1 MVDTIAR
8 RRRGVVTTFG
18 VLAVLYAITF
28 FLGAWLHLGARI
40 PLGFAVL
47 EEPRI
52 LPAGIVETLC
62 GLALAV
68 SGYAVL
74 TGKTWAWRA
83 AVGAHGFA
91 LAGVLLGMAAL
102 AAGRGPS
109 TELNN
114 AYHLTMLAFLGAGL
128 VVLLTRPARAVLDR
142 IGVTQ
147 G

>member
-1 MVDTIAR
+1 MIQTIAR
-8 RRRGVVTTFG
+8 RRRRVAAIVG
-18 VLAVLYAITF
+18 VLAVVYAITF

-40 PLGFAVL
+40 PMGFGVL

-52 LPAGIVETLC
+52 LPAAIVETLC

-68 SGYAVL
+68 GGYAAL

-83 AVGAHGFA
+83 TVGAHGFA

-102 AAGRGPS
+102 AAGRGPG

-114 AYHLTMLAFLGAGL
+114 AYHLIMLAFLGAGL
-128 VVLLTRPARAVLDR
+128 AVLSTREARAAL
-142 IGVTQ
+142 TA
-147 G
+147 